1 MGTSLAKLKENEKIT
16 DASAATEKNGRATG
30 LPSSTV
36 NRTLDFDSIE
46 SVNRNATAVGGS
58 WNDMQYG
65 HHLWGTVQLG
75 SKMFDNKN
83 VHENNQQLKQQKPS
97 SAVGEVVNDKQPFNH
112 KDSSTSFESSAWK
125 SIRRLSPSS
134 PERHWGTAILLLFL
148 WWGPALSL
156 LIIPPRKEPSSGYA
170 TVSQDHEDDKN
181 DELDADGDELVYDEI
196 EVTEQDVF
204 LDEVATNRR
213 PLPLTKTEEGRSDSS
228 TSMRRDF
235 TLLEMLRTGRAWLMA
250 WTFLVLVG
258 GGTLMTCNIGE
269 ERIRIEIDHD
279 NLQSMLYQMKK
290 RVPPN
295 GS

>member
-1 MGTSLAKLKENEKIT
+1 MGTSLAKLRENEKIT
-16 DASAATEKNGRATG
+16 DSSATAKKNGEATG

-36 NRTLDFDSIE
+36 NRTLDFDSIK
-46 SVNRNATAVGGS
+46 SIDRNATAAGDS

-65 HHLWGTVQLG
+65 HYLWGDVQLG
-75 SKMFDNKN
+75 SNVLDNKN
-83 VHENNQQLKQQKPS
+83 AHENNQQPKRQKLTS
-97 SAVGEVVNDKQPFNH
+97 VVDEVVKDKQPFNR
-112 KDSSTSFESSAWK
+112 KDLSTSFASSAWK
-125 SIRRLSPSS
+125 SIRRLSPSA
-134 PERHWGTAILLLFL
+134 PEQHWGTAILLLFL

-170 TVSQDHEDDKN
+170 TVDQDQEDVKN
-181 DELDADGDELVYDEI
+181 DEFGEELRYDEI
-196 EVTEQDVF
+196 EVTEQDAF
-204 LDEVATNRR
+204 LDEAAKNRR
-213 PLPLTKTEEGRSDSS
+213 PSSLTKTEEGRSESS

-269 ERIRIEIDHD
+269 ERITIEIDHD

-290 RVPPN
+290 RVPLN
-295 GS
+295 DS